1 MINLISESDTP
12 YNLDSVYCSFR
23 PIEIDTSFTVDSIY
37 IPVVEEKRDEGSELK
52 LSGVK
57 DFTFDINEGFDQGLK
72 LYATGELEGVKIK
85 GVLSDQGIDQPTRR
99 ISDIEKIRLEA
110 WTRNF
115 YGGIGDLSL
124 SLPFEIYDEISGVR
138 LGVNANNKGLNLSYA
153 LSRGKY
159 IRYEFSGE
167 EGKQG
172 PYFLPG
178 RLVYNSEKIYLS
190 DKINPP
196 KLLSKEYDYE
206 IDYEQGIINFK
217 NRNIITHNSYIIVEY
232 LEANDDYQNVYQEV
246 DGKYN
251 FSEFLFTF
259 IYHRFYDVKDNPL
272 NFQFTPEEIES
283 LKISG
288 DEMKIKHIYA
298 DTSSTGSYNLID
310 GKFVYAGEGKGHYRV
325 SFFYVGENNG
335 DYVYDPNIKG
345 FVYVGENFGNYTP
358 EKYIPL
364 PGDER
369 FYGIGLSHKFGISTR
384 IYSSYVDKN
393 SFSSLDD
400 EDNSAFGY
408 EIAVNKKVGIFSV
421 NSRYINF
428 QDNLYQPKGRQDLNY
443 NYQWNISETM
453 KELFEFGMGIA
464 PYDYLNFELTYGL
477 LNKVH
482 KRRSMYIKPLFF
494 YLGVEQIDTL
504 NKYTIGLRK
513 SINNLTLYTQY
524 LNQQNGHYTDYNFN
538 YRFREDRSIGLS
550 GNYERNILCRAM
562 LTKFDLLIRQLNL
575 STGFRLF
582 NDTTLIFVNA
592 NSNFYYKGFGLNF
605 QLEQSQKYAQKKDEA
620 YIHVAPGTGNYV
632 YDPITGVYI
641 PKENGD
647 YIKQTV
653 LLKEFQRVLSKN
665 YFIESSFTY
674 GLFDLRGRFFYLDE
688 EQFIERK
695 QEANFNITNNDAHF
709 EIILQE
715 EFSKDKRYALE
726 PIEMHQYH
734 FSFNPEYK
742 NFYNYNIIDYSRE
755 FWGGFLKLKRD
766 DYGSSV
772 ALQVIEQPQAKP
784 ILSYKY
790 SRLFSDFYP
799 DLILILQT
807 PSAGLTLSSAIRGQ
821 GRIELTGELIYRKY
835 NVEDIPYLYSANEPP
850 GFSEV
855 INFTS
860 SLGIGNN
867 TIFSFIYRIQL
878 FAEGEPIQNL
888 RFQTRIKF

>member
-1 MINLISESDTP
+1 
-12 YNLDSVYCSFR
+12 
-23 PIEIDTSFTVDSIY
+23 
-37 IPVVEEKRDEGSELK
+37 
-52 LSGVK
+52 
-57 DFTFDINEGFDQGLK
+57 
-72 LYATGELEGVKIK
+72 
-85 GVLSDQGIDQPTRR
+85 
-99 ISDIEKIRLEA
+99 
-110 WTRNF
+110 
-115 YGGIGDLSL
+115 
-124 SLPFEIYDEISGVR
+124 
-138 LGVNANNKGLNLSYA
+138 
-153 LSRGKY
+153 
-159 IRYEFSGE
+159 
-167 EGKQG
+167 
-172 PYFLPG
+172 
-178 RLVYNSEKIYLS
+178 
-190 DKINPP
+190 
-196 KLLSKEYDYE
+196 
-206 IDYEQGIINFK
+206 
-217 NRNIITHNSYIIVEY
+217 
-232 LEANDDYQNVYQEV
+232 
-246 DGKYN
+246 
-251 FSEFLFTF
+251 
-259 IYHRFYDVKDNPL
+259 
-272 NFQFTPEEIES
+272 
-283 LKISG
+283 
-288 DEMKIKHIYA
+288 
-298 DTSSTGSYNLID
+298 
-310 GKFVYAGEGKGHYRV
+310 
-325 SFFYVGENNG
+325 
-335 DYVYDPNIKG
+335 
-345 FVYVGENFGNYTP
+345 
-358 EKYIPL
+358 
-364 PGDER
+364 
-369 FYGIGLSHKFGISTR
+369 
-384 IYSSYVDKN
+384 
-393 SFSSLDD
+393 
-400 EDNSAFGY
+400 
-408 EIAVNKKVGIFSV
+408 
-421 NSRYINF
+421 
-428 QDNLYQPKGRQDLNY
+428 
-443 NYQWNISETM
+443 
-453 KELFEFGMGIA
+453 
-464 PYDYLNFELTYGL
+464 
-477 LNKVH
+477 
-482 KRRSMYIKPLFF
+482 
-494 YLGVEQIDTL
+494 
-504 NKYTIGLRK
+504 
-513 SINNLTLYTQY
+513 
-524 LNQQNGHYTDYNFN
+524 
-538 YRFREDRSIGLS
+538 
-550 GNYERNILCRAM
+550 M

-605 QLEQSQKYAQKKDEA
+605 QLEQSQKYAQKKDEV
-620 YIHVAPGTGNYV
+620 YIHVTPGTGNYV

-772 ALQVIEQPQAKP
+772 ALQVIEQPQVKP